1 MVDSRWWMVDDKGWL
16 LICGYKSFY
25 ALQSEYIFMAVNCGI
40 VGISGSGKTTLFN
53 AFSKGRSIAGQV
65 PGRTNLGQ
73 FEVPDPRLEALA
85 KIFNPPKVVPTT
97 VEIIDIPGLVKGAG
111 QIKGGNQFLSDIR
124 QTDAIIH
131 VLRCFDDDTVPHVE
145 GSVNPLRDKEIIDLE
160 LITKD
165 IETVDK
171 KRERMRKVAAVGD
184 KDAKKGVEVLT
195 GLIEHL
201 EEGLPA
207 RAYKIQ
213 DTDQKYIDDCF
224 LLTVKPVIYV
234 CNVDEAS
241 AASGNKHVEL
251 VRQAIEAEGCALLII
266 AAEAESEIARLED
279 EDDRMVFLADM
290 GIEEP
295 AVHKLIRAAYN
306 TLKLKTF
313 FTEGPK
319 EVRAWT
325 ITEGTPAPK
334 AAGVIH
340 SDMERG
346 FIRAEVMKVE
356 DFIKLGSEHA
366 CKQAGKFNIEGK
378 NYIVKDGDI
387 FHVRF
392 NV

>member
-1 MVDSRWWMVDDKGWL
+1 M
-16 LICGYKSFY
+16 
-25 ALQSEYIFMAVNCGI
+25 ALNCGI
-40 VGISGSGKTTLFN
+40 VGISGAGKTTLFN
-53 AFSKGRSIAGQV
+53 SLSRGRSMAGQV

-73 FEVPDPRLEALA
+73 FEVPDPRLDALA
-85 KIFNPPKVVPTT
+85 AIIKPAKVVPTT

-111 QIKGGNQFLSDIR
+111 QIKGGNQFLADIR

-131 VLRCFDDDTVPHVE
+131 VLRCFDNDTVPHVE

-160 LITKD
+160 LITRD
-165 IETVDK
+165 LETLEK
-171 KRERMRKVAAVGD
+171 KRERLRKVAAVGD
-184 KDAKKGVEVLT
+184 KDAKRGTEVL
-195 GLIEHL
+195 GNLIGHM

-207 RAYKIQ
+207 RTFEIHEL
-213 DTDQKYIDDCF
+213 DQKYVDDSF

-234 CNVDEAS
+234 CNVDEGS
-241 AASGNKHVEL
+241 AAKGNHHVEA
-251 VRQAIEAEGCALLII
+251 VRPAIEEEGRELLIV

-279 EDDRMVFLADM
+279 EEDRKEFLKDM

-295 AVHKLIRAAYN
+295 AVNKLIRAAYS
-306 TLKLKTF
+306 TLKLQTF
-313 FTEGPK
+313 FTEGPR

-325 ITEGTPAPK
+325 VREDTLAPK

-346 FIRAEVMKVE
+346 FIRAEVMKVD
-356 DFIKLGSEHA
+356 DFLSLGSEHA

>member
-1 MVDSRWWMVDDKGWL
+1 
-16 LICGYKSFY
+16 
-25 ALQSEYIFMAVNCGI
+25 MAVNCGI
-40 VGISGSGKTTLFN
+40 VGLTGSGKTTLFN
-53 AFSKGRSIAGQV
+53 SLSKGRNTASQV

-73 FEVPDPRLEALA
+73 FEVPDPRLDALA
-85 KIFNPPKVVPTT
+85 NILKPPKVVPTT

-111 QIKGGNQFLSDIR
+111 QIKGGNQFLADIR

-131 VLRCFDDDTVPHVE
+131 VLRCFDDDTIPHVE

-165 IETVDK
+165 LDTVEK
-171 KRERMRKVAAVGD
+171 KRDRMAKVAAVGD
-184 KDAKKGVEVLT
+184 KEAKRGTEVLT
-195 GLIEHL
+195 ALIEHF

-207 RAYKIQ
+207 RGFSVSEL
-213 DTDQKYIDDCF
+213 DQKFIDDCF
-224 LLTVKPVIYV
+224 LLTIKPVIYV

-241 AASGNKHVEL
+241 AAKGNHHVDA
-251 VRQAIEAEGCALLII
+251 VRPAIEAEGCEMLII

-279 EDDRMVFLADM
+279 EEDRKVFLEDM

-295 AVHKLIRAAYN
+295 AVNKLIRAAYN

-313 FTEGPK
+313 FTEGPR
-319 EVRAWT
+319 EIRAWT
-325 ITEGTPAPK
+325 ITKGTPAPK

-356 DFIKLGSEHA
+356 DFIRLGSEHA

-378 NYIVKDGDI
+378 SYIVQDGDI